1 MDENVLA
8 KLLKMADKRS
18 VLFGSSGISSKTD
31 GQEDAAKKSGRKIDY
46 FL

>member
-18 VLFGSSGISSKTD
+18 MVFGPAGISLKTEE
-31 GQEDAAKKSGRKIDY
+31 QQ
-46 FL
+46 